1 MSKWKAA
8 AEIAATGELPLDYML
23 RVMRDPT
30 ADDNRRDH
38 MAKAAA
44 PYCHARLATI
54 DHKNSDGSLI
64 VPVLNVIESEPP
76 SLLVNREPGLAS
88 AWLIV
93 RFSMVAEIVSAVS
106 PTKKTRNL
114 SLPLMVRS
122 GAPLPSMIV
131 WSPRISGNSE
141 VRVMVARSACCR
153 RRWSC
158 RDLRWHT

>member
-1 MSKWKAA
+1 
-8 AEIAATGELPLDYML
+8 ML

-88 AWLIV
+88 AAW
-93 RFSMVAEIVSAVS
+93 
-106 PTKKTRNL
+106 
-114 SLPLMVRS
+114 
-122 GAPLPSMIV
+122 
-131 WSPRISGNSE
+131 
-141 VRVMVARSACCR
+141 RSAHPCNPETAHGAIHEPSGQFGHTVSEAERFTGHRVSKARQISLKLATACPR
-153 RRWSC
+153 PEEAKPVADTMMDVSC
-158 RDLRWHT
+158 VSMGPA